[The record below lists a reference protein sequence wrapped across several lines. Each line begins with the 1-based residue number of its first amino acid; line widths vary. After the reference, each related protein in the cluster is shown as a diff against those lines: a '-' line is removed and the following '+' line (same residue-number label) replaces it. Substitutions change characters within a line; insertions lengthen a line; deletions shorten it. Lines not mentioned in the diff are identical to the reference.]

1 MKTVIQRLLNLLAF
15 LLTVGRPVS
24 ADEIRHTVAGYG
36 QDSDETF
43 RRMFERDKDLL
54 RSLGIPLSMAATDHW
69 EVEFGYVVP
78 PEDYRLDDPGL
89 ADDELAALGLAA
101 HAVRVGSTAPGPGA
115 LFKLGGSPAQV
126 AGEPLAANLGADADV
141 IADMFGAVQEH
152 RLVTFEYRDKKRR
165 LEPYGL
171 VHRRGHWYVLG
182 PARGETDVRAYRL
195 DRATK
200 VTVGADVEA
209 FERPAGFKAATALS
223 DAPWDAGS
231 DDVQAT
237 VIFDAEG
244 AWWAERQLTSAAVVT
259 RLGSEGSI
267 EVTLPVA
274 NRDAFIGWLIGFDDH
289 AEVTG
294 PPELRAQVLARVRG
308 EA

>member
-1 MKTVIQRLLNLLAF
+1 MKTVIQRILNLLAF

-78 PEDYRLDDPGL
+78 PESYRLDDPGL
-89 ADDELAALGLAA
+89 TDDELAALGLAA
-101 HAVRVGSTAPGPGA
+101 HAVRVGSAAPGPGA
-115 LFKLGGSPAQV
+115 LFKLGGAPAQV
-126 AGEPLAANLGADADV
+126 AGEPLAADLGADAEM
-141 IADMFGAVQEH
+141 ISSIFTAVREH
-152 RLVTFEYRDKKRR
+152 RVLTFDYRDKKRR
-165 LEPYGL
+165 IQPYGL

-182 PARGETDVRAYRL
+182 PERSATEVRAYRL
-195 DRATK
+195 DRAANVDT
-200 VTVGADVEA
+200 GSDRDA
-209 FERPAGFKAATALS
+209 FDRPKGFKVATALS

-231 DDVQAT
+231 DDVEAT
-237 VIFDAEG
+237 VVFDPEG
-244 AWWAERQLTSAAVVT
+244 AWWAERQLTSAAIVKPI
-259 RLGSEGSI
+259 GEDGGI

-274 NRDAFIGWLIGFDDH
+274 NSEAFIGWLIGFDDH

-294 PPELRAQVLARVRG
+294 PPELRARMLARVRG

>member
-1 MKTVIQRLLNLLAF
+1 MTKVIERLLNLLAF

-54 RSLGIPLSMAATDHW
+54 RNLGVPLTMKATDHW

-78 PEDYRLDDPGL
+78 PEHYRLDDPGL
-89 ADDELAALGLAA
+89 TDDELAALGLAA
-101 HAVRVGSTAPGPGA
+101 HAVRVGSVAPGPSA

-126 AGEPLAANLGADADV
+126 SGEPLAADLGADAVV
-141 IADMFGAVQEH
+141 IAEIFGAVQE
-152 RLVTFEYRDKKRR
+152 RRVIKFRYRDKPRR
-165 LEPYGL
+165 LHPYGL

-182 PARGETDVRAYRL
+182 ADKAATEVRAYRI
-195 DRATK
+195 DRATE
-200 VTVGADVEA
+200 VSVGEEAAA
-209 FERPAGFKAATALS
+209 FERPRGFSASKALS

-231 DDVQAT
+231 DDLIAT
-237 VIFDAEG
+237 VVFDAEG
-244 AWWAERQLTSAAVVT
+244 AWWAERQLTSAASSVT
-259 RLGSEGSI
+259 HSDGSMT
-267 EVTLPVA
+267 VTLPVA

-289 AEVTG
+289 AEITAPQELREEIISRVTG
-294 PPELRAQVLARVRG
+294 
-308 EA
+308 